1 MPPRGRSPRLLPIPA
16 AGNSVSSASE
26 TDSVRP
32 LADSPARL
40 QRPENFGLVDG
51 VVPPVQ
57 RQNLS
62 QVCKLLNQIAVGRL
76 FGSDQPHLAP
86 MNDFIRTSSESYLAW
101 IQQGELFL

>member
-1 MPPRGRSPRLLPIPA
+1 MRSTRFGRSLTHPH
-16 AGNSVSSASE
+16 VFSA
-26 TDSVRP
+26 
-32 LADSPARL
+32 
-40 QRPENFGLVDG
+40 PENFGLVDG

>member
-1 MPPRGRSPRLLPIPA
+1 M
-16 AGNSVSSASE
+16 SSAID
-26 TDSVRP
+26 TDSIRP
-32 LADSPARL
+32 LADSPYAHSA
-40 QRPENFGLVDG
+40 PENFGLVDG
-51 VVPPVQ
+51 VVPPMQ

-101 IQQGELFL
+101 IQQGELLL